1 MSFFVDYA
9 TDSLNK
15 AGEELCGDTVE
26 FFRSDS
32 NAIAVMSDGLGSGV
46 KANILATLT
55 AKIAITMLKEGLH
68 IEEVVDTI
76 AHTLPVCNVRK
87 LAYATFTIV
96 KVDNNVTVYAAEF
109 DNPSLF
115 LIRNGKVEKLD
126 GTTIEINE
134 RKIKESIFKLQ
145 EDDILIL
152 VSDGVVHAGVG
163 TVLSLGW
170 RWEEIAEFIEK
181 MPLKKMSAKD
191 IMNKILTTCDNLYL
205 KKPGDDATVSVMKL
219 VKPKEVTMFSGP
231 PKNHN
236 KDSEIIRDLMRATG
250 QKIIC
255 GGTASNIACREL
267 NRELNI
273 DMEYVNKEIP
283 PIGYINGIDLVTEGV
298 LTIKATIERL
308 KKIKLSMDFS
318 ALDGDDGSSKLA
330 KLLYENCT
338 HLKMLVGTAV
348 NPAHQNPSFPEELSI
363 KYKLLMELED
373 IMKSLGKVVEVKYY

>member
-96 KVDNNVTVYAAEF
+96 KVDNNGTVYAAEF

-273 DMEYVNKEIP
+273 DME
-283 PIGYINGIDLVTEGV
+283 
-298 LTIKATIERL
+298 
-308 KKIKLSMDFS
+308 
-318 ALDGDDGSSKLA
+318 
-330 KLLYENCT
+330 
-338 HLKMLVGTAV
+338 
-348 NPAHQNPSFPEELSI
+348 
-363 KYKLLMELED
+363 
-373 IMKSLGKVVEVKYY
+373 